1 MRRVGATMGVQTI
14 ARGGLL
20 AVAASVWLG
29 AAGPADG
36 GAALREAARAGDHV
50 ALRSLLKQHLP
61 VDTPEADGTTALHWA
76 VRSDDFESVD
86 LLLRAGAS
94 AKAANRYGVTPL
106 SLAALNGD
114 VRIIE
119 ALLKAG
125 ADPNARLAEEQT
137 ILMAAA
143 RAGNP
148 DAVRALLEHGAE
160 PNAREHVLGETA
172 LMWAALEDHAGAI
185 EVLVAHGADVNARSD
200 QTTFPRFK
208 FGDGIVARSTILPRG
223 GWTAL
228 MYAARQG
235 AVHAT
240 RALADAGADLNRT
253 DPNGTSALVSAI
265 INLHFDLAALLID
278 KGADPNVAETT
289 GMAALYTAV
298 DMHTLPETVG
308 RPNPKPRDT
317 IDGAE
322 LVKALLEHGAN
333 PNARLSAPILDRVH
347 NDANSDAALGD
358 GATPLMRA
366 AKQADVAIMQLL
378 LDHHADPALA
388 TKKGATA
395 LMFAAS
401 RSGGFRGVG
410 ARASEDDALKAV
422 SLCLDRGA
430 PVNAVDDTGQTALH
444 LAVATG
450 PDSIVRLL
458 AEKGADLFLK
468 DQRGRTPLDVAL
480 GVGAGGRGR
489 GGQNAG
495 LAAGEGRGA
504 GGAPPAANAAR
515 IALLRSMMAAQSPK
529 GAAAPQQ

>member
-1 MRRVGATMGVQTI
+1 MRQVQLTMRVNKIGV
-14 ARGGLL
+14 AGLL
-20 AVAASVWLG
+20 AVVSCVLLG
-29 AAGPADG
+29 AAGPTDRP
-36 GAALREAARAGDHV
+36 AALIEAAKAGDHG
-50 ALRSLLKQHLP
+50 ALRSMLKQRLA

-86 LLLRAGAS
+86 LLLHAGAN

-106 SLAALNGD
+106 SLAALNGN
-114 VRIIE
+114 VLVIE
-119 ALLKAG
+119 ALLQAG
-125 ADPNARLAEEQT
+125 ADPNEKLAEDQT

-148 DAVRALLEHGAE
+148 EAVRVLLDHGADA
-160 PNAREHVLGETA
+160 NARERVLGETA
-172 LMWAALEDHAGAI
+172 LMWAALEDHGDAI
-185 EVLVAHGADVNARSD
+185 KVLASHGADVNAQSD
-200 QTTFPRFK
+200 KTTFPRFK

-240 RALADAGADLNRT
+240 RALADAGADLNRA
-253 DPNGTSALVSAI
+253 DPNGTNALVTAI

-289 GMAALYTAV
+289 GMAALYAAV

-308 RPNPKPRDT
+308 RPNPKPHDT
-317 IDGAE
+317 LDSPDI
-322 LVKALLEHGAN
+322 VKALLDHGAN
-333 PNARLSAPILDRVH
+333 PNARLSSSTMDRVH
-347 NDANSDAALGD
+347 NDANSDAALGA
-358 GATPLMRA
+358 GATALMRA
-366 AKQADVAIMQLL
+366 AKQSDVSMMRLL
-378 LDHHADPALA
+378 LEHGADPALA

-401 RSGGFRGVG
+401 RGGGFRGVG
-410 ARASEDDALKAV
+410 ARASEEDSLKAV
-422 SLCLDRGA
+422 TLCLDRGA
-430 PVNAVDDTGQTALH
+430 PVNAVDETGQSALH

-450 PDSIVRLL
+450 SDAVVQLL
-458 AEKGADLFLK
+458 ADNGADVLLK
-468 DQRGRTPLDVAL
+468 DLRGRTALDVAL

-495 LAAGEGRGA
+495 VAANEGPARNGP
-504 GGAPPAANAAR
+504 PPAANAGK
-515 IALLRSMMAAQSPK
+515 IALLRARMAAQAPKSPTER
-529 GAAAPQQ
+529 Q